1 MQEVNLLEL
10 RGSIFATWTM
20 KNRAYF
26 ALGTAF
32 LVILQLSASIASN
45 LETALNLIIKHHG
58 DDVKGLSHTLE
69 SLEHIV
75 TRLNHEPH
83 NKKYRRIRLLNKTFW
98 EKVGKVD
105 GGIPFMKALGFELKD
120 DGELVR

>member
-1 MQEVNLLEL
+1 
-10 RGSIFATWTM
+10 M
-20 KNRAYF
+20 KHRVYF
-26 ALGTAF
+26 ALATTV
-32 LVILQLSASIASN
+32 LIILRMSASVASN
-45 LETALNLIIKHHG
+45 FETALNLIVKHHG
-58 DDVKGLSHTLE
+58 DDVKRLSHTLE

-83 NKKYRRIRLLNKTFW
+83 NEKYRRIRLLNKNFW

-120 DGELVR
+120 DGKLV